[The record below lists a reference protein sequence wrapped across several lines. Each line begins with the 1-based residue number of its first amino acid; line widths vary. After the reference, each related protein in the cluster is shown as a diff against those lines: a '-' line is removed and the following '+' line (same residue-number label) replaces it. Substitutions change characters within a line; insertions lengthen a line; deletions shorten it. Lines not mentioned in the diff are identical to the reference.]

1 MRRKNTME
9 QFPKNQP
16 SFVCYALKRCDI
28 AQVDIADDLGL
39 KPTTVWGVVNGRG
52 RSKKVEDRIAEL
64 TGVQLHALWPEWYG
78 PNNKPIHKRKRA
90 LTRFERTQRFD
101 AVCTEINAL
110 MAKPT
115 AEQKAA

>member
-1 MRRKNTME
+1 ME

-52 RSKKVEDRIAEL
+52 RSKKIEDRIAEL

-78 PNNKPIHKRKRA
+78 PDNKPIRKRKRA
-90 LTRFERTQRFD
+90 LTRFEKTQRF
-101 AVCTEINAL
+101 
-110 MAKPT
+110 MAAAAELSAFVGKPAT
-115 AEQKAA
+115 KQAA